1 MRPRHSRRHRHPP
14 HPPEL
19 STRGLIEEVANGVAG
34 HAMTLG
40 DLLDRFRERSYGV
53 FLLIC
58 VLPAFVPLPIGAG
71 AVSGPL
77 VSLIGVQFLAQMQH
91 PWVPGFIARRPL
103 SAEGMDKFRRRT
115 ARLLGWLEKVSRPRN
130 EAMIDHRAARTF
142 TGLLLVLLGA
152 LLALPLPAT
161 NYPFGAVLL
170 LYAIALIERDGR
182 LMAIAWAAGLVEI
195 GIVAAMS
202 GQIAAWLGQLF
213 S

>member
-1 MRPRHSRRHRHPP
+1 MRFRKHADGKPAKA
-14 HPPEL
+14 PEL
-19 STRGLIEEVANGVAG
+19 STRGLIEEVADGIDGVE
-34 HAMTLG
+34 MTLG
-40 DLLDRFRERSYGV
+40 DLLDRFRERAYGV

-71 AVSGPL
+71 AISGPF
-77 VSLIGVQFLAQMQH
+77 VSLIGLQLLVQMEH
-91 PWVPGFIARRPL
+91 PWVPKFLARRPL
-103 SAEGMDKFRRRT
+103 SRDGMEKFRRRT
-115 ARLLGWLEKVSRPRN
+115 SRLLGWLEKVSRPRA

-142 TGLLLVLLGA
+142 TGLLLVLLGL

-182 LMAIAWAAGLVEI
+182 LMMIAWAAGLVELAVV
-195 GIVAAMS
+195 GAMS
-202 GQIAAWLGQLF
+202 GQIAAWIGELF